1 TSVGFI
7 FPTDNKSV
15 FLDSHSFIGL
25 RTNLEQKIKRDKIN
39 YNLSIEKGEAETT
52 RSESGMIDYKQVIDY
67 IIDFIEIHDLNVK
80 AVCYDAWN
88 AQSFVTTIESMHLD
102 WLLIEVGQSF
112 KALSQSIKEFRM
124 WVADKRIQHSD
135 NTLLTT
141 AVNNAILIRDGED
154 NVKINKKINR
164 QKIDPIISI
173 ITAFTEARMH

>member
-1 TSVGFI
+1 
-7 FPTDNKSV
+7 
-15 FLDSHSFIGL
+15 
-25 RTNLEQKIKRDKIN
+25 
-39 YNLSIEKGEAETT
+39 
-52 RSESGMIDYKQVIDY
+52 
-67 IIDFIEIHDLNVK
+67 
-80 AVCYDAWN
+80 
-88 AQSFVTTIESMHLD
+88 
-102 WLLIEVGQSF
+102 EVGQSF

-173 ITAFTEARMH
+173 ITAFTEARMHEFQEDWTKIYESEEFGF

>member
-1 TSVGFI
+1 M
-7 FPTDNKSV
+7 

-102 WLLIEVGQSF
+102 WLLLKWGKVLKRYRNRSKNLECGLQTKEYNIVIIHYLQ
-112 KALSQSIKEFRM
+112 QRSI
-124 WVADKRIQHSD
+124 
-135 NTLLTT
+135 TL
-141 AVNNAILIRDGED
+141 
-154 NVKINKKINR
+154 
-164 QKIDPIISI
+164 
-173 ITAFTEARMH
+173 F